1 MQNLSEFLLHTTD
14 ARFPYASTVGGPC
27 RNKMPRD
34 TMSLQVCCFGCKVL
48 QVIGQLGGSSKSSGS
63 TNEVGTIVNV
73 NVLWEF
79 SSVDETLKAQHE
91 GSCAEVFC
99 AIYVHCFG
107 AHTNKEAGISFD

>member
-1 MQNLSEFLLHTTD
+1 MQSLSELLLHTTD

-34 TMSLQVCCFGCKVL
+34 TMSLKVCCFGYKVL
-48 QVIGQLGGSSKSSGS
+48 QVIGQLGGSSMSSGS
-63 TNEVGTIVNV
+63 NNEVGTIVTV
-73 NVLWEF
+73 NVLWES

-99 AIYVHCFG
+99 AICVHCFG
-107 AHTNKEAGISFD
+107 THTNKETGISFD

>member
-1 MQNLSEFLLHTTD
+1 MQSLSEFFLHTTD

-27 RNKMPRD
+27 RNKMPKD
-34 TMSLQVCCFGCKVL
+34 TMSLQVCFLGCKVL
-48 QVIGQLGGSSKSSGS
+48 QAIGQLGGNSKSSCS
-63 TNEVGTIVNV
+63 TNEVGTIVTV
-73 NVLWEF
+73 HVPWES
-79 SSVDETLKAQHE
+79 SSVDETLKAQYE

>member
-1 MQNLSEFLLHTTD
+1 MQSLSEFLLHTTD

-34 TMSLQVCCFGCKVL
+34 TMTLQVCCFGCKVL
-48 QVIGQLGGSSKSSGS
+48 QVIGQLGGSSKNSGS
-63 TNEVGTIVNV
+63 TNEVGTIVTV
-73 NVLWEF
+73 IEPL
-79 SSVDETLKAQHE
+79 SL
-91 GSCAEVFC
+91 FC

>member
-1 MQNLSEFLLHTTD
+1 MGVPRVLAAPMKLEPLS
-14 ARFPYASTVGGPC
+14 P
-27 RNKMPRD
+27 
-34 TMSLQVCCFGCKVL
+34 
-48 QVIGQLGGSSKSSGS
+48 
-63 TNEVGTIVNV
+63 
-73 NVLWEF
+73 WES